1 MPQKVRMTIY
11 PDILTEESIEV
22 PIVAV
27 NMPTG
32 KMLRTFPSKVK
43 LSFTVGG
50 SRFRNIRPEQFM
62 VVADYND
69 IANHPS
75 DKMSCQVASVSRW
88 HSPPK
93 ATDVTGRLSRRATIK
108 DVNLMERALQR
119 FAITGGIGSG
129 KSYVCHLLEK
139 RGISVYDCDEA
150 AKRLMRSDK
159 SLQMMLQHL
168 IGGDVC
174 RNGIIEKRV
183 LAAFLLENDAHKQAV
198 NDIVHP
204 AVATDFMLSNLQW
217 LESAILSKAVSITE

>member
-1 MPQKVRMTIY
+1 
-11 PDILTEESIEV
+11 
-22 PIVAV
+22 
-27 NMPTG
+27 
-32 KMLRTFPSKVK
+32 
-43 LSFTVGG
+43 
-50 SRFRNIRPEQFM
+50 
-62 VVADYND
+62 
-69 IANHPS
+69 
-75 DKMSCQVASVSRW
+75 
-88 HSPPK
+88 
-93 ATDVTGRLSRRATIK
+93 
-108 DVNLMERALQR
+108 MERALQR

-204 AVATDFMLSNLQW
+204 AVANDFMLSNFQW
-217 LESAILSKAVSITE
+217 LESAILFESGFNRRVKFNHVVCVSAPLEMGVRRIMERDSITRESALQWIDRQMPQEEIEKRADFVIVNDGHANLETQIDKMFVDFNWEI

>member
-1 MPQKVRMTIY
+1 
-11 PDILTEESIEV
+11 
-22 PIVAV
+22 
-27 NMPTG
+27 
-32 KMLRTFPSKVK
+32 
-43 LSFTVGG
+43 
-50 SRFRNIRPEQFM
+50 
-62 VVADYND
+62 
-69 IANHPS
+69 
-75 DKMSCQVASVSRW
+75 
-88 HSPPK
+88 
-93 ATDVTGRLSRRATIK
+93 
-108 DVNLMERALQR
+108 MERALQR

-204 AVATDFMLSNLQW
+204 AVANDFMLSNFQW
-217 LESAILSKAVSITE
+217 LESAILFESGFNRRVKFNHVVCVSAPLEMRVRRIMERDSITRESALQWIDRQMPQEEIEKRADFVIVNDGYANLETQIDKMFVDFNWEI

>member
-1 MPQKVRMTIY
+1 
-11 PDILTEESIEV
+11 
-22 PIVAV
+22 
-27 NMPTG
+27 
-32 KMLRTFPSKVK
+32 
-43 LSFTVGG
+43 
-50 SRFRNIRPEQFM
+50 
-62 VVADYND
+62 
-69 IANHPS
+69 
-75 DKMSCQVASVSRW
+75 
-88 HSPPK
+88 
-93 ATDVTGRLSRRATIK
+93 
-108 DVNLMERALQR
+108 MERALQR

-139 RGISVYDCDEA
+139 WGISVYDCDEA

-168 IGGDVC
+168 VGDDVC

-217 LESAILSKAVSITE
+217 LESAILFESCFNHRVKFNHVVCVSAPLEMRVRRIMERDSITRESALQWIDRQMPQEEIEKRADFVIVNDGYANLETQIDKMFVDFNWEI

>member
-1 MPQKVRMTIY
+1 
-11 PDILTEESIEV
+11 
-22 PIVAV
+22 
-27 NMPTG
+27 
-32 KMLRTFPSKVK
+32 
-43 LSFTVGG
+43 
-50 SRFRNIRPEQFM
+50 
-62 VVADYND
+62 
-69 IANHPS
+69 
-75 DKMSCQVASVSRW
+75 
-88 HSPPK
+88 
-93 ATDVTGRLSRRATIK
+93 
-108 DVNLMERALQR
+108 MERALQR

-204 AVATDFMLSNLQW
+204 AVANDFMLSNFQW
-217 LESAILSKAVSITE
+217 LESAILFESGFNRRVKFNHVVCVSAPLEMRVRRIMERDSITRESALQWIDRQMPQEEIEKRADFVIVNDGRASLETQIDKMFVDFNWEI

>member
-1 MPQKVRMTIY
+1 
-11 PDILTEESIEV
+11 
-22 PIVAV
+22 
-27 NMPTG
+27 
-32 KMLRTFPSKVK
+32 
-43 LSFTVGG
+43 
-50 SRFRNIRPEQFM
+50 
-62 VVADYND
+62 
-69 IANHPS
+69 
-75 DKMSCQVASVSRW
+75 
-88 HSPPK
+88 
-93 ATDVTGRLSRRATIK
+93 
-108 DVNLMERALQR
+108 MERALQR

-168 IGGDVC
+168 VGGDVC

-204 AVATDFMLSNLQW
+204 AVATDFMLSNFQW
-217 LESAILSKAVSITE
+217 LESAILFESGFNRRVKFNHVVCVSAPLEMRVRRIMKRDSITRESALQWIDRQMPQEEIEKRADFVIVNDGRASLETQIDKMFVDFNWEI

>member
-1 MPQKVRMTIY
+1 
-11 PDILTEESIEV
+11 
-22 PIVAV
+22 
-27 NMPTG
+27 
-32 KMLRTFPSKVK
+32 
-43 LSFTVGG
+43 
-50 SRFRNIRPEQFM
+50 
-62 VVADYND
+62 
-69 IANHPS
+69 
-75 DKMSCQVASVSRW
+75 
-88 HSPPK
+88 
-93 ATDVTGRLSRRATIK
+93 
-108 DVNLMERALQR
+108 MERALQR

-217 LESAILSKAVSITE
+217 LESAILFESGFNRRVKFNHVVCVSAPLEMRVRRIMERDSITRESALQWIDRQMPQEEIEKRADFVIVNDGHANLETQIDKMFVDFNWEI

>member
-1 MPQKVRMTIY
+1 
-11 PDILTEESIEV
+11 
-22 PIVAV
+22 
-27 NMPTG
+27 
-32 KMLRTFPSKVK
+32 
-43 LSFTVGG
+43 
-50 SRFRNIRPEQFM
+50 
-62 VVADYND
+62 
-69 IANHPS
+69 
-75 DKMSCQVASVSRW
+75 
-88 HSPPK
+88 
-93 ATDVTGRLSRRATIK
+93 
-108 DVNLMERALQR
+108 MERALQR

-204 AVATDFMLSNLQW
+204 AVANDFMLSNLQW
-217 LESAILSKAVSITE
+217 LESAILFESGFNRRVKFNHVVCVSAPLEMRVRRIMERDSITRESALQWIDRQMPQEEIEKRADFVIVNDGRASLETQIDKMFVDFNWEI

>member
-1 MPQKVRMTIY
+1 
-11 PDILTEESIEV
+11 
-22 PIVAV
+22 
-27 NMPTG
+27 
-32 KMLRTFPSKVK
+32 
-43 LSFTVGG
+43 
-50 SRFRNIRPEQFM
+50 
-62 VVADYND
+62 
-69 IANHPS
+69 
-75 DKMSCQVASVSRW
+75 
-88 HSPPK
+88 
-93 ATDVTGRLSRRATIK
+93 
-108 DVNLMERALQR
+108 MERALQR

-168 IGGDVC
+168 VGGDVC

-204 AVATDFMLSNLQW
+204 AVATDFMLSNFQW
-217 LESAILSKAVSITE
+217 LESAILFESGFNRRVNFNHVVCVSAPLEMRVRRIMERDSITRESALQWIDRQMPQEEIEKRADFVIVNDGHANLETQIDKMFVDFNWEI

>member
-1 MPQKVRMTIY
+1 
-11 PDILTEESIEV
+11 
-22 PIVAV
+22 
-27 NMPTG
+27 
-32 KMLRTFPSKVK
+32 
-43 LSFTVGG
+43 
-50 SRFRNIRPEQFM
+50 
-62 VVADYND
+62 
-69 IANHPS
+69 
-75 DKMSCQVASVSRW
+75 
-88 HSPPK
+88 
-93 ATDVTGRLSRRATIK
+93 
-108 DVNLMERALQR
+108 MERALQR

-129 KSYVCHLLEK
+129 KSYVCHLLER

-168 IGGDVC
+168 VGSDVC

-217 LESAILSKAVSITE
+217 LESAILFESGFNRRVKFNHVVCVSAPLEMRVRRIMKRDSITRESALQWIDRQMPQEEIEKRADFVIVNDGRASLETQIDKMFVDFNWEIYNINQKYKTI